1 MGTYIRVLSGETSG
15 KSVLLN
21 KPLVTCGR
29 HHTNDLTL
37 ADDDASRHH
46 CRFVLVNDST
56 YLVEDA
62 GSSNGTYVNDVL
74 VRCKVLAAGDRIRIG
89 RALLEIVSMEE
100 RSLDKNDSGEQLDE
114 FSFEADFESGLETD
128 WPILNSQVESYTE
141 VVNEQGCFEL
151 EADLD
156 FVFRASAVVSAN
168 LTLGSLCHNLTTLIG
183 DWAGVRQAM
192 LVLLDENDQNFSQT
206 FSMQRPAENSSSYQ
220 SAQLPKF
227 KFNQGLVD
235 RVLASR
241 LPSRSTFEVSAE
253 RPQKVAAMCVPVD
266 NGQKL
271 LGLIYVDDLQD
282 PGDHAK
288 GVFSD
293 RGLEILASIGKQVA
307 AAIENNNCFRSALA
321 DASKKAVGKFTSVV
335 SHRIN
340 NLMHLVSGGEFL
352 IETGLKANDLSQVT
366 EGWSMVRRT
375 QSRISQFSTNMAW
388 HCREFAPL
396 MREVTPC
403 EIINDIVKEM
413 SEDYDEKRLEFV
425 DKVPPY
431 LSLNLDSV
439 YFDRAVRNILAVGF
453 WAAENGPIGKDV
465 VRLVTELLDDWYV
478 MRVSFQHFDGRF
490 ALAELGKG
498 EINCVNAETGFLEML
513 IARRVIDCQGGL
525 LACSTDSDNLNTI
538 EVRLPLVFQPV
549 NAGF

>member
-1 MGTYIRVLSGETSG
+1 MRTYIRVLSGETSG

-29 HHTNDLTL
+29 HHTIDLTV

-74 VRCKVLAAGDRIRIG
+74 VRCKVLATGDRIRIG
-89 RALLEIVSMEE
+89 KALLEVVSIEE
-100 RSLDKNDSGEQLDE
+100 RSIDKSDSGEPLNE
-114 FSFEADFESGLETD
+114 FSFEADFEPGLETN
-128 WPILNSQVESYTE
+128 WPVLNSQIESYTE
-141 VVNEQGCFEL
+141 VVKELGCFEL
-151 EADLD
+151 DAELD
-156 FVFRASAVVSAN
+156 FVYRASAVVSAN
-168 LTLGSLCHNLTTLIG
+168 LTLESLCHNLTTLIG
-183 DWAGVRQAM
+183 DWAGVRQTM
-192 LVLLDENDQNFSQT
+192 LVLLDENDQDFSQS
-206 FSMQRPAENSSSYQ
+206 FSMQRPAEDPSFSE

-241 LPSRSTFEVSAE
+241 LPARSTFEVSAE
-253 RPQKVAAMCVPVD
+253 RPQKAAAMCVPVD

-271 LGLIYVDDLQD
+271 LGLIYVDDFQD
-282 PGDHAK
+282 PSDHTE
-288 GVFSD
+288 GVFTD

-307 AAIENNNCFRSALA
+307 AAIENNNYFRSVLA

-352 IETGLKANDLSQVT
+352 IETGLKANDLSQVA
-366 EGWSMVRRT
+366 EGWSTVRRT
-375 QSRISQFSTNMAW
+375 QTRISQFSTNMAW
-388 HCREFAPL
+388 HCREFEPL

-403 EIINDIVKEM
+403 EIINAIVNEM
-413 SEDYDEKRLEFV
+413 GEDYGGNRLEFV
-425 DKVPPY
+425 DNVPPY
-431 LSLNLDSV
+431 LSLNLDSH

-465 VRLVTELLDDWYV
+465 VTFETELLDDWYV
-478 MRVSFQHFDGRF
+478 VRVSFQHFDGRF
-490 ALAELGKG
+490 ELAELGKG

-513 IARRVIDCQGGL
+513 IARRAIDCQAGL

-538 EVRLPLVFQPV
+538 EVRLPLVAEPV

>member
-1 MGTYIRVLSGETSG
+1 VGTYIRVLSGETSG

-74 VRCKVLAAGDRIRIG
+74 VRCKVLAAGDQIRIG
-89 RALLEIVSMEE
+89 RALLEMVSVEE
-100 RSLDKNDSGEQLDE
+100 RSLDKNDSGEQLNE
-114 FSFEADFESGLETD
+114 FSFEADFEPGLETN
-128 WPILNSQVESYTE
+128 WPVLNSQIESYTE
-141 VVNEQGCFEL
+141 VVNELGCFEL
-151 EADLD
+151 EAELD
-156 FVFRASAVVSAN
+156 FVYRASAVVSAN
-168 LTLGSLCHNLTTLIG
+168 LTLESLCHNLTTLIG

-192 LVLLDENDQNFSQT
+192 LVLLDENDQDFSQS
-206 FSMQRPAENSSSYQ
+206 FSMQRPAENSSFSK

-271 LGLIYVDDLQD
+271 LGLIYIDDFQD
-282 PGDHAK
+282 PGDYAE
-288 GVFSD
+288 GVFTD

-307 AAIENNNCFRSALA
+307 AAIENNNYFRSVLA

-340 NLMHLVSGGEFL
+340 NLMHLVSGG
-352 IETGLKANDLSQVT
+352 
-366 EGWSMVRRT
+366 RRT
-375 QSRISQFSTNMAW
+375 QSRISQLSTNMAW
-388 HCREFAPL
+388 HCREFEPL
-396 MREVTPC
+396 MREAMPC
-403 EIINDIVKEM
+403 EIINGIVNEM
-413 SEDYDEKRLEFV
+413 GEDYGEKRLEFV
-425 DKVPPY
+425 DNVPPY
-431 LSLNLDSV
+431 LSLNLDSH

-465 VRLVTELLDDWYV
+465 VTCETELLDDWYV
-478 MRVSFQHFDGRF
+478 VRVSFQHFDGRF
-490 ALAELGKG
+490 ELAELGKG
-498 EINCVNAETGFLEML
+498 EINCVNAEFGFLEML
-513 IARRVIDCQGGL
+513 IAQRIVISQAGS
-525 LACSTDSDNLNTI
+525 LACSTASENLNTI
-538 EVRLPLVFQPV
+538 EVRLPLVQQT
-549 NAGF
+549 